1 MDLNAVLGKFFD
13 SEGNIVL
20 PPMLSLAGLA
30 EMSYQAGAAQGDGD
44 RVCLSYWDYSAS
56 REGKL
61 VTYTRSQINTRIK
74 AVAARLQQVS
84 ERGDRVAIMANNS
97 PEYIFGFLGALYAGT
112 VPVPL
117 YDPNEPG
124 HSEHLKAVFADCEP
138 RIVLSNKRTATAV
151 RGFFA
156 ELPGSERPRVLTVD
170 ALPDSTAA
178 KYVNPMSDPQAMA
191 ARAMLPLD
199 MPAFLQYTS
208 GSTRTPAG
216 VVLSNRSILTNVLQ
230 IFRAVDIKFPLRLST
245 WLPLHHDMGIILA
258 IFVTILGLPQ
268 ELMSPRDFVQ
278 RPSRW
283 LNQLSRREGDQHVYT
298 VAPNFALEL
307 AARYTEEAEDLDL
320 SAVEGLICGSEPVTE
335 AAVESFL
342 SAFEPQGFRRSAL
355 RPSYGLAE
363 ASLMVATPQR
373 GNCPVISHFDRQAL
387 SEGRAEIR
395 EKSETTVAFAS
406 NGEAV
411 PTQLC
416 TIVDPETRTE
426 LPDGQIG
433 EIWAHGDNMAQGY
446 LDRPDDTVAT
456 FRNKLAAKL
465 DESRVPTAPEDG
477 YWMATGDL
485 GVMFDGELYITG
497 RLKDLIVIAGRNHY
511 PQDIEYTVASASEH
525 VRPNCV
531 AAFAIEGDDVE
542 KLVILAERDLSAEE
556 DGDEQAIQDIR
567 AAVVQGHGVQP
578 HEVRILQPEGIA
590 RSSSGKIARKVS
602 QRQYLATI

>member
-13 SEGNIVL
+13 NEGNIVL

-44 RVCLSYWDYSAS
+44 RVCLSYWDFSSS
-56 REGKL
+56 REGEL
-61 VTYTRSQINTRIK
+61 ITYTRAQINTRIK
-74 AVAARLQQVS
+74 AVAARLQQVGGL
-84 ERGDRVAIMANNS
+84 GDRVAIMANNS

-117 YDPNEPG
+117 YDPTEPG
-124 HSEHLKAVFADCEP
+124 HAEHLRAVFADCAP
-138 RIVLSNKRTATAV
+138 SIVLTNKRTAAAV

-156 ELPGSERPRVLTVD
+156 ELPGAERPRVLTVD
-170 ALPDSTAA
+170 ALPDSTAE
-178 KYVNPMSDPQAMA
+178 KFTNPMADPQAMA
-191 ARAMLPLD
+191 SRAVLPLD

-216 VVLSNRSILTNVLQ
+216 VVLSNRSIITNVLQ

-278 RPSRW
+278 QPSRW
-283 LNQLSRREGDQHVYT
+283 INQLNRREGDQHIYT

-307 AARYTEEAEDLDL
+307 AARYTDQAQELDL

-342 SAFEPQGFRRSAL
+342 AAFEPRGFRRTAL

-363 ASLMVATPQR
+363 ASLMVSTPQSENR
-373 GNCPVISHFDRQAL
+373 PVISHFDRAAL
-387 SEGRAEIR
+387 AEGRAEIA
-395 EKSETTVAFAS
+395 EKSDATVAFAS
-406 NGEAV
+406 NGAAV

-426 LPDGQIG
+426 LPDGVVG

-446 LDRPDDTVAT
+446 LDRPEETVAT
-456 FRNKLAAKL
+456 FRNRLAGKM
-465 DESRVPTAPEDG
+465 DNSRVPTAPEDG

-531 AAFAIEGDDVE
+531 AAFAIDGDDVE
-542 KLVILAERDLSAEE
+542 KLVILAERDLQAQA
-556 DGDEQAIQDIR
+556 DGDEQAIRDIR
-567 AAVVQGHGVQP
+567 AAVVQAHGVQP
-578 HEVRILQPEGIA
+578 HEVRILAPEGIA

-602 QRQYLATI
+602 QREYLATI